1 MILRYKT
8 LWYWLIVLATTWNIV
23 LSVFAVINSHW
34 VLRHIAGGQMHS
46 LSLPLRIYYFLLAIV
61 SLAEIWFARK
71 LIKLDGAWSFRTHRI
86 CSALTIAYGIS
97 TFVNLISRSSAERLN
112 APFAWMIAIG
122 FYALSKRSATKN

>member
-1 MILRYKT
+1 MILRYKS

-46 LSLPLRIYYFLLAIV
+46 LSLPLRVYYFLLAIV
-61 SLAEIWFARK
+61 SVAEIWFARK
-71 LIKLDGAWSFRTHRI
+71 LIKLDGAWSFRTQRI

-122 FYALSKRSATKN
+122 FYSLSKSSAAKK